1 MLKITFS
8 EGRGSFFIKK
18 GTFFLEKQLVTL
30 DLTQSVKPLI
40 THPLRSSITELN
52 QSKNFCF
59 FLCLFLFPT
68 SRNGQTYLWGD
79 LLACLAEGRGF
90 NAKSKGSFFLGEWI
104 LNLFHHTSSLSNHSQ
119 YAPLLSCSHKLAST
133 KICILYI
140 YKSVLVFN
148 SSHCYPFLVCVN
160 LILKVMQFVCF

>member
-1 MLKITFS
+1 MSKSEFFRYSRVLKITFS
-8 EGRGSFFIKK
+8 EGRGSFLSKK

-79 LLACLAEGRGF
+79 LLVCLAEGRGF

-119 YAPLLSCSHKLAST
+119 CAPLLSCSHKLAST
-133 KICILYI
+133 KNSHLLY
-140 YKSVLVFN
+140 L
-148 SSHCYPFLVCVN
+148 
-160 LILKVMQFVCF
+160 